1 MGCLMYLII
10 ARRKQNKIYEQ
21 KEKMKELERQH
32 LESQIEV
39 QESTLTSVGKELH
52 DNIGQLLSS
61 AKMLLGVAQL
71 TDGNV
76 QNVIAKVDEI
86 LNQIIGSI
94 HDLSQS
100 LDSDYLKRFNIVE
113 NLEVETKRN
122 NAVNSK
128 MRFHLSSIE
137 HVPLEPEDQIVLF
150 RIIQEGIQN
159 AVKHSGAANVF
170 ISIDQFDDNLLVSV
184 IDDGKGFDAAVQ
196 PKGIGLSSIA
206 SRARSLG
213 GEAVWNQRNPGTELL
228 IKNLKLKS

>member
-1 MGCLMYLII
+1 MYTRIIILNGLLTLAFSMGCLMYLII

-128 MRFHLSSIE
+128 RVHFKFSR
-137 HVPLEPEDQIVLF
+137 VKRPL
-150 RIIQEGIQN
+150 
-159 AVKHSGAANVF
+159 
-170 ISIDQFDDNLLVSV
+170 
-184 IDDGKGFDAAVQ
+184 
-196 PKGIGLSSIA
+196 
-206 SRARSLG
+206 
-213 GEAVWNQRNPGTELL
+213 
-228 IKNLKLKS
+228 

>member
-1 MGCLMYLII
+1 
-10 ARRKQNKIYEQ
+10 
-21 KEKMKELERQH
+21 MKELERQH

-128 MRFHLSSIE
+128 RVHFKFSR
-137 HVPLEPEDQIVLF
+137 VKRPL
-150 RIIQEGIQN
+150 
-159 AVKHSGAANVF
+159 
-170 ISIDQFDDNLLVSV
+170 
-184 IDDGKGFDAAVQ
+184 
-196 PKGIGLSSIA
+196 
-206 SRARSLG
+206 
-213 GEAVWNQRNPGTELL
+213 
-228 IKNLKLKS
+228 